1 MAMWCVIT
9 MKKRMFYIENIMK
22 TQILCNLKMSCLQ
35 FLKKIERREFNQY
48 GQMHRKT
55 FYSRQTF
62 RKIME
67 EYIDQT
73 GNVYCRKFLILQLQ
87 NALILFKF
95 IKIIYFIVLLSQK
108 RIIPILLS
116 TALPRR

>member
-1 MAMWCVIT
+1 MQFEDV
-9 MKKRMFYIENIMK
+9 
-22 TQILCNLKMSCLQ
+22 MSPISK
-35 FLKKIERREFNQY
+35 KKIERREFNQY

-73 GNVYCRKFLILQLQ
+73 GNVYCRKFFDSTV
-87 NALILFKF
+87 A
-95 IKIIYFIVLLSQK
+95 K
-108 RIIPILLS
+108 RIDFIQIYKNNLFYRAFKSEKNYSNITFNSASKTVILSLMMQDC
-116 TALPRR
+116 

>member
-1 MAMWCVIT
+1 MQFEDV
-9 MKKRMFYIENIMK
+9 
-22 TQILCNLKMSCLQ
+22 MSPISK
-35 FLKKIERREFNQY
+35 KKIERREFNQY

-108 RIIPILLS
+108 KNYSNITFNSASKTVILSLMMQDC
-116 TALPRR
+116 